1 MKKHL
6 VENLEIHDTLNP
18 KLWDSNDKLIP
29 DVRDKILEIVEEFKK
44 NVQEMTDLELNPL
57 DIYLVGSN
65 ASYNYTSHSDV
76 DVHIVINFNTIDEN
90 SGLVQSLMNFQKS
103 SFNSGYDIKIHGIDV
118 ELYVEDL
125 NSTAL
130 SNGVFSVMQDQWI
143 KKPEKIEV
151 EEIDIDD
158 DVDEWKE
165 KINAALDSKSADDIG
180 KVIDDL
186 YILRKTSLISEGEF
200 SRGNLIFKS
209 IRDLGLLEDLKIYYL
224 KTKSKELSLEHYK
237 RESVEY
243 TDSIKSNPIIY
254 ESDDIVITQP
264 KWSTDIVYVY
274 QVSDYQ
280 TPIRGTS
287 KTGWLTAGTW
297 KLKRDNLW
305 HKDLVYKYSSIG
317 ARDFDEIAE
326 ITRSD
331 SKLEKKGVLKDM
343 KLKSKELSFENWKK
357 SHKVTETFSA
367 HINHNVECPVCG
379 YDTVYIGTV
388 SNDGALVVCD
398 ECGTEFEPSLIM
410 NDQGKTELKLLS
422 LETRKVNNMSKL
434 HLTEDVNDVWF
445 NSIEREEEAI
455 PDAVQYGVSD
465 KKIDR
470 MISIHDNVVRL
481 LKAKRSE
488 VVFIMLSTIDDI
500 VSPDF
505 LGSFKPVKNIQ
516 KYNLTLKQDD
526 KGNQL
531 VTEPGYG
538 TYTLY
543 FADEDTARDI
553 LSQYEFDWDNYD
565 DEYIPSSTY
574 GDYSPSNPW
583 DAPGMSKSDFI

>member
-76 DVHIVINFNTIDEN
+76 DVHIVINFNIIDEN

-165 KINAALDSKSADDIG
+165 KINAALDSKSADDVG

-186 YILRKTSLISEGEF
+186 YLLRKNGLISTGEY
-200 SRGNLIFKS
+200 GKENQIFKS
-209 IRDLGLLEDLKIYYL
+209 IRDLGLLDDLKTSY
-224 KTKSKELSLEHYK
+224 TKLRSKELSLEHYK

-243 TDSIKSNPIIY
+243 TDDIKSNPIIY

-280 TPIRGTS
+280 TPIRGIS

-317 ARDFDEIAE
+317 ARDFDEIAK

-343 KLKSKELSFENWKK
+343 K
-357 SHKVTETFSA
+357 
-367 HINHNVECPVCG
+367 IN
-379 YDTVYIGTV
+379 
-388 SNDGALVVCD
+388 
-398 ECGTEFEPSLIM
+398 
-410 NDQGKTELKLLS
+410 
-422 LETRKVNNMSKL
+422 
-434 HLTEDVNDVWF
+434 LTESVNDVWF

-488 VVFIMLSTIDDI
+488 VVFIMLSTIEDI

-574 GDYSPSNPW
+574 GDYSPSQPW
-583 DAPGMSKSDFI
+583 RAPGMSKSDFI

>member
-1 MKKHL
+1 MKDL
-6 VENLEIHDTLNP
+6 YEAIEIHDKLNP
-18 KLWDSNDKLIP
+18 KIWDSNMNLIP
-29 DVRDKILEIVEEFKK
+29 DVKGKIMDIVEEFKE
-44 NVQEMTDLELNPL
+44 NVKDMTNIELNPV
-57 DIYLVGSN
+57 DIHILGSN
-65 ASYNYTSHSDV
+65 ASYNYTSKSDL
-76 DVHIVINFNTIDEN
+76 DVHLIVNFEMIDNNEN
-90 SGLVQSLMNFQKS
+90 LVQALMNLQKS
-103 SFNSGYDIKIHGIDV
+103 EFNSSYDISIHGIDV
-118 ELYVEDL
+118 ELYVEDIRA
-125 NSTAL
+125 NTI
-130 SNGVFSVMQDQWI
+130 SNGIYSVMTDQWI
-143 KKPEKIEV
+143 KKPEPITDIP
-151 EEIDIDD
+151 EIDIEDKI
-158 DVDEWKE
+158 DEWKE
-165 KINAALDSKSADDIG
+165 KISDILKREDIKEISDTIDELYLIRKNGLSTDGEYGEGNQLFKEIRNLD
-180 KVIDDL
+180 
-186 YILRKTSLISEGEF
+186 
-200 SRGNLIFKS
+200 
-209 IRDLGLLEDLKIYYL
+209 LLQDLKDEYMKL
-224 KTKSKELSLEHYK
+224 RSKELSLEHYK

-243 TDSIKSNPIIY
+243 TDSIKSNPIVY

-280 TPIRGTS
+280 TPIRGNS
-287 KTGWLTAGTW
+287 KTGWLNAGTW

-305 HKDLVYKYSSIG
+305 HKDLSYKYSSIG

-331 SKLEKKGVLKDM
+331 SKLENKRRNTTMIPLRESMVD
-343 KLKSKELSFENWKK
+343 
-357 SHKVTETFSA
+357 
-367 HINHNVECPVCG
+367 
-379 YDTVYIGTV
+379 
-388 SNDGALVVCD
+388 
-398 ECGTEFEPSLIM
+398 
-410 NDQGKTELKLLS
+410 
-422 LETRKVNNMSKL
+422 
-434 HLTEDVNDVWF
+434 DVWF

-455 PDAVQYGVSD
+455 PDAIQYGISD

-488 VVFIMLSTIDDI
+488 VVFIMLSTIEDI

-565 DEYIPSSTY
+565 DEYTPSSSR
-574 GDYSPSNPW
+574 GDYSPSDPW
-583 DAPGMSKSDFI
+583 NAPGMSPDMFI